1 MPLLSI
7 IVPVYNVERYL
18 ATCLNSIVSQS
29 FEDYELL
36 LIDDGST
43 DSSGKICDDYALE
56 NSRIKV
62 FHKKN
67 EGVSVARNLGIEK
80 STGEWI
86 YFVDSDD
93 ELMSDSLT
101 QLTSRIGDDVDIV
114 EGRYLPVD
122 IEKPSYLPQFQDTEE
137 IYTKEEYAYRIYR
150 YETKQ
155 FHGFLWNKIFRA
167 QVIKDIGLRFHSDI
181 FFKEDGLFIMEYV
194 CRMPHR
200 VLYFH
205 QLLYLY
211 YKRDTGMMK
220 SYLREVS
227 VKSLSHLQAVNMMY
241 EEILLQNPSLKLKY
255 AAKDE
260 ICRSYR
266 HLRKGRADKRMK
278 KEMLSLL
285 KQHNSLLYF
294 VFYRFRKAVNK
305 VFSYL

>member
-36 LIDDGST
+36 LIDDGSN

-80 STGEWI
+80 SAGEWI

-93 ELMSDSLT
+93 ELMPESLT

-114 EGRYLPVD
+114 EGRYLPVG
-122 IEKPSYLPQFQDTEE
+122 IEKPLGLPQFQNAEE

-150 YETKQ
+150 YELKQ
-155 FHGFLWNKIFRA
+155 YHGYLWNKIFRA
-167 QVIKDIGLRFHSDI
+167 QVIKDNGLRFHSDI

-194 CRMPHR
+194 CRMAHC

-260 ICRSYR
+260 ICRSYWL
-266 HLRKGRADKRMK
+266 LRKGKADKRMK
-278 KEMLSLL
+278 EEMLSLL

-294 VFYRFRKAVNK
+294 VFYCVRKAVNK